1 MFLVGFKIKR
11 DKNMVKDFKY
21 NVTRR
26 VAENGHL
33 VLICPDITIE
43 SKVNWY
49 KDTEQ
54 LNSSFR

>member
-1 MFLVGFKIKR
+1 
-11 DKNMVKDFKY
+11 MVKDFKY